1 MAGAGTP
8 DSHLDLAGK
17 ELVSSYMHFHVT
29 PAENQSSLV
38 LPREGR
44 GTSQLSV
51 RGTGRGWQ
59 ILQLIHEMQNRGM
72 LYKPDCNRKGLRW
85 ESGAEQKGLI
95 VACGLSQTPWPLWEW
110 LEGKLKSF
118 HT

>member
-17 ELVSSYMHFHVT
+17 ELASSYMHFHVT
-29 PAENQSSLV
+29 PAKNQSSLV

-72 LYKPDCNRKGLRW
+72 LYKPDGTGRGYAGKAVLNRRVGLLPVDFLRHPGLCGSGWKGN
-85 ESGAEQKGLI
+85 
-95 VACGLSQTPWPLWEW
+95 
-110 LEGKLKSF
+110 
-118 HT
+118 